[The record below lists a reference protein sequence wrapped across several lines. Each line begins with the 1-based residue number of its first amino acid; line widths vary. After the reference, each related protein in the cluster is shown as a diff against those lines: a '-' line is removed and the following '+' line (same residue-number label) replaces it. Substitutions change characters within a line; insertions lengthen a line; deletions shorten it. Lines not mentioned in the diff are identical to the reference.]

1 VVPVRLRKGMPGAL
15 AEERVA
21 ERVHDDERPL
31 NDSPADSAPAISRA
45 VAAARPSR
53 QKIGGPALPH
63 LRGDGSRVDFD
74 AAHASRSSDSSR
86 PCQRSPSRAE
96 TAACAA
102 ASLTGPDDFAER
114 LARLATGRLLQSTD
128 EFSIMVLD
136 VQFWPSSERSPS
148 GGAAR
153 CENARGTKIPSS
165 GTGRELEAARSR
177 GRFEEETWRVR
188 KDGSSSG
195 PT

>member
-1 VVPVRLRKGMPGAL
+1 VVPVWLRKGIRGAL
-15 AEERVA
+15 AEERWA

-53 QKIGGPALPH
+53 QRIGGPALPH

-74 AAHASRSSDSSR
+74 AAHASRGSDSSR
-86 PCQRSPSRAE
+86 PCQRSLSRAE

-114 LARLATGRLLQSTD
+114 LARLASSHALCAWNGKGPGKQSTD
-128 EFSIMVLD
+128 GDRKLTISAA
-136 VQFWPSSERSPS
+136 S
-148 GGAAR
+148 GAR
-153 CENARGTKIPSS
+153 CRPWRLATC
-165 GTGRELEAARSR
+165 SR
-177 GRFEEETWRVR
+177 PRMILQ
-188 KDGSSSG
+188 
-195 PT
+195 